1 VKSVKLISN
10 PTIRISEH
18 SDVVEKED
26 GELRV
31 VLVTTIDDGLKK
43 EGLLREVVRA
53 VNNMRKEQGLTRE
66 DRVVLS
72 YKTDDALLAS
82 VFTDFADELKA
93 SVLADDVLEWLIRRL
108 TLRIQYRSMGEGYRF
123 HYKRQNKKEPLD
135 SSKKW

>member
-1 VKSVKLISN
+1 MNVARSSCVRAEREVSKTNQPS
-10 PTIRISEH
+10 TIRISEH

-93 SVLADDVLEWLIRRL
+93 SVLADDVVV
-108 TLRIQYRSMGEGYRF
+108 
-123 HYKRQNKKEPLD
+123 D
-135 SSKKW
+135 SSTDAQDTIQIDGRGLQISLQKIK